1 MSDVDVQVQTVE
13 TEVTIT
19 DSVGPLSPEDV
30 KRLVTLVLQRVR
42 QEQDRAAERE
52 RDTGIHDRA
61 YRPPLG

>member
-42 QEQDRAAERE
+42 QEQDRAADRE
-52 RDTGIHDRA
+52 RDTGIHDRS